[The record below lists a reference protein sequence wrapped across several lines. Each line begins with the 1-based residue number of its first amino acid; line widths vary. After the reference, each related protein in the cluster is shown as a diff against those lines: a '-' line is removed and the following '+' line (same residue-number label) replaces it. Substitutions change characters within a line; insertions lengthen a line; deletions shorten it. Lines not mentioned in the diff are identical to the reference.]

1 MFIFIDLHLT
11 TQHFFWRM
19 VNQKL
24 KQLASKLKLIMH
36 RVMEARTSERER
48 EIFSG
53 NCCHIFKKKKERESE
68 RLVIFSS

>member
-1 MFIFIDLHLT
+1 MFLFIDLHLT

-48 EIFSG
+48 DI
-53 NCCHIFKKKKERESE
+53 
-68 RLVIFSS
+68 